1 MTVLSALFIGLVFL
15 LAGFVKGVI
24 GLGLPTVAVGLLGL
38 VMTPSKAAALL
49 LIPALVTNLWQLA
62 TGPRFGALLW
72 RLWPLLAGI
81 CLGTWVGSWLF
92 VGLATIGARV
102 ALGAALVLYAVLG
115 LARIELHVPGRLEPV
130 LSPLL
135 GAVTG
140 LVTAATGVFVVP
152 AVPYLQALD
161 LAKADLVQALG
172 LSFTVSSLALG
183 AALALDG
190 TLQAG
195 AAGASLLAL
204 VPALLGMALGQW
216 VGTRVRPSLFRFCF
230 LLGLLALGLD
240 LALSR

>member
-1 MTVLSALFIGLVFL
+1 MTVVSALFIGLVFL

-24 GLGLPTVAVGLLGL
+24 GLGLPTVAIGLLGL
-38 VMTPSKAAALL
+38 VMAPAEAASLL
-49 LIPALVTNLWQLA
+49 VIPALVTNLWQLA
-62 TGPRFGALLW
+62 TGPRFGTLLR

-81 CLGTWVGSWLF
+81 CLGTWAGTWLF
-92 VGLATIGARV
+92 GGLAPAGARV
-102 ALGAALVLYAVLG
+102 ALGVALALYAAFG
-115 LARIELHVPGRLEPV
+115 LARIELHVPARLEPV

-135 GAVTG
+135 GAATG

-161 LAKADLVQALG
+161 LAKPDLVQALG

-204 VPALLGMALGQW
+204 LPALVGMALGQW
-216 VGTRVRPSLFRFCF
+216 VGARVRPALFRLCF

-240 LALSR
+240 LALQ